1 MYWKQVWNKSQTYF
15 DGRFNSG
22 AFFIYLTVRP
32 STDGKRAPL
41 TAINLQ
47 AAGSPQQAPPTYIAK
62 MWKLIKFIKNVIFW
76 RNHTDINPHDWTI
89 TKKTIRTTIHE
100 NFSKMK
106 NSKVDRWALSLSREW
121 RCSWSGADR
130 RCSNYIW
137 VINNFIAYQGAPYTR
152 GLTVYDATYYS
163 QNNVIPKTDICH
175 RNYREFRIHAK
186 DCSITVKYEM
196 HIEGF
201 STDPPW
207 QFQPHTLIHTSHIK
221 ASRFREILCHMFV
234 RSSYSVSLLSL
245 WYYIYLF
252 DILLFITSLA
262 YSFT

>member
-76 RNHTDINPHDWTI
+76 RNHTDINPDDWTI

-106 NSKVDRWALSLSREW
+106 NSKVDRWALSLKLNTLRP
-121 RCSWSGADR
+121 RQNGRRFADDIFKWTFL
-130 RCSNYIW
+130 NENIW
-137 VINNFIAYQGAPYTR
+137 CFIKISLKFVPRGPVNN
-152 GLTVYDATYYS
+152 
-163 QNNVIPKTDICH
+163 IP
-175 RNYREFRIHAK
+175 
-186 DCSITVKYEM
+186 
-196 HIEGF
+196 
-201 STDPPW
+201 
-207 QFQPHTLIHTSHIK
+207 
-221 ASRFREILCHMFV
+221 
-234 RSSYSVSLLSL
+234 SLV
-245 WYYIYLF
+245 
-252 DILLFITSLA
+252 
-262 YSFT
+262 

>member
-47 AAGSPQQAPPTYIAK
+47 AAGSPQQAPPIYIAK

-76 RNHTDINPHDWTI
+76 RNHTDINPDDWTI

-106 NSKVDRWALSLSREW
+106 NSKVDRWALSLT
-121 RCSWSGADR
+121 SGFNCTKATTGWDEKHLNFGIW
-130 RCSNYIW
+130 CAYI
-137 VINNFIAYQGAPYTR
+137 R
-152 GLTVYDATYYS
+152 GLMVT
-163 QNNVIPKTDICH
+163 
-175 RNYREFRIHAK
+175 
-186 DCSITVKYEM
+186 
-196 HIEGF
+196 GF
-201 STDPPW
+201 CM
-207 QFQPHTLIHTSHIK
+207 QHTQWWNISDSKLI
-221 ASRFREILCHMFV
+221 MMG
-234 RSSYSVSLLSL
+234 
-245 WYYIYLF
+245 
-252 DILLFITSLA
+252 
-262 YSFT
+262 

>member
-76 RNHTDINPHDWTI
+76 RNHTDINPDDWTI

-106 NSKVDRWALSLSREW
+106 NSKVDRWALSLTDEVLFQSFWNSTGILLIW
-121 RCSWSGADR
+121 RIGGGGALT
-130 RCSNYIW
+130 SNGVCVCVRW
-137 VINNFIAYQGAPYTR
+137 CGVGGRTHLHLLV
-152 GLTVYDATYYS
+152 GEEGT
-163 QNNVIPKTDICH
+163 C
-175 RNYREFRIHAK
+175 IH
-186 DCSITVKYEM
+186 
-196 HIEGF
+196 
-201 STDPPW
+201 
-207 QFQPHTLIHTSHIK
+207 IHTYIHWRGGGGTHLWCIYY
-221 ASRFREILCHMFV
+221 LV
-234 RSSYSVSLLSL
+234 PYSDLGGQGELRRLTSLLYMQQHPQPSGHCGHC
-245 WYYIYLF
+245 
-252 DILLFITSLA
+252 LLLVIIVIMCNICKFSNFVSEPMGWQYCHATW
-262 YSFT
+262 F

>member
-76 RNHTDINPHDWTI
+76 RNHTDINPDDWTI

-106 NSKVDRWALSLSREW
+106 NSKVDRWALSLIL
-121 RCSWSGADR
+121 CYF
-130 RCSNYIW
+130 RCSN
-137 VINNFIAYQGAPYTR
+137 
-152 GLTVYDATYYS
+152 S
-163 QNNVIPKTDICH
+163 
-175 RNYREFRIHAK
+175 
-186 DCSITVKYEM
+186 
-196 HIEGF
+196 GF
-201 STDPPW
+201 SCAQST
-207 QFQPHTLIHTSHIK
+207 QSHVYQQKFYFQLGPTQPNLYQKFS
-221 ASRFREILCHMFV
+221 FV
-234 RSSYSVSLLSL
+234 KM
-245 WYYIYLF
+245 
-252 DILLFITSLA
+252 
-262 YSFT
+262 